1 MLAFLLNTGLGGCF
15 MSNDHYNLEVSGAIA
30 TVQIISDDGRNAL
43 SAARM
48 RALTQLAQ
56 TLKSRTDISCI
67 ILTGGANF
75 SAGADLKDPE
85 MGRQKLSAL
94 ERRQSLLVGPD
105 LCNAW
110 EALEQITIAAI
121 DGYCIGGGMALAL
134 ACDWRVMGSSS
145 YFRLPEIPLG
155 MNMSWQSNPRLVALV
170 GPARA
175 KSIVVLGEACGADQ
189 ALAWGLA
196 DKLASDG
203 SAIEGARELAE
214 KVISLPPLAVRMS
227 KQAINAA
234 AHALNYAT
242 SYMDRDQFAYAAGS
256 DDQREAVAAFLE
268 KRKPNFTGN

>member
-1 MLAFLLNTGLGGCF
+1 
-15 MSNDHYNLEVSGAIA
+15 
-30 TVQIISDDGRNAL
+30 
-43 SAARM
+43 M

-56 TLKSRTDISCI
+56 DLKTRTDISCV
-67 ILTGGANF
+67 ILTGGPNF
-75 SAGADLKDPE
+75 CAGADLKDPE
-85 MGRQKLSAL
+85 LGRENMGAL

-105 LCNAW
+105 LCSAW

-134 ACDWRVMGSSS
+134 ACDWRVMGETS

-175 KSIVVLGEACGADQ
+175 KTIVVLGEPCSADQ
-189 ALAWGLA
+189 AFAWGLA

-203 SAIEGARELAE
+203 TSWLAAKELAE
-214 KVISLPPLAVRMS
+214 KVVDLPPLAVRMS
-227 KQAINAA
+227 KQAINAS

-242 SYMDRDQFAYAAGS
+242 SYMDRDQFAYAASS
-256 DDQREAVAAFLE
+256 DDQREALTAFLE